1 MKYYLVEDVTEK
13 GRLLN
18 RIVQADSPAQAMAR
32 VTYEMLKEADGSTP
46 EESAT
51 TGIYELVDGNN
62 LHDRI

>member
-13 GRLLN
+13 GRLVN
-18 RIVQADSPAQAMAR
+18 RIVKADSPTQAMAR
-32 VTYEMLKEADGSTP
+32 VTYEMLKEADGSNP

-51 TGIYELVDGNN
+51 IGIYELVDGDN

>member
-13 GRLLN
+13 GIMN
-18 RIVQADSPAQAMAR
+18 RIVQADSPTQAMAR

-51 TGIYELVDGNN
+51 IGIYELVDGNN

>member
-1 MKYYLVEDVTEK
+1 MKYYLVENITEK
-13 GRLLN
+13 GIVN
-18 RIVQADSPAQAMAR
+18 RIVQADSPTQAMSR

-62 LHDRI
+62 LHDEI